1 MNQFADHTTRLM
13 KIRDVARN
21 LADRSESAVAGLVGA
36 VPVLDRVPGIPS
48 PVPDN
53 FLAECGETSSDIEK
67 ALNRIEEAL
76 NRLNN

>member
-1 MNQFADHTTRLM
+1 MNQFSDHATRLL

-21 LADRSESAVAGLVGA
+21 LAERSESAVSGLVGA
-36 VPVLDRVPGIPS
+36 VPGPVKGGEIPPPLPS
-48 PVPDN
+48 N
-53 FLAECGETSSDIEK
+53 FLAECAETSSDIEK